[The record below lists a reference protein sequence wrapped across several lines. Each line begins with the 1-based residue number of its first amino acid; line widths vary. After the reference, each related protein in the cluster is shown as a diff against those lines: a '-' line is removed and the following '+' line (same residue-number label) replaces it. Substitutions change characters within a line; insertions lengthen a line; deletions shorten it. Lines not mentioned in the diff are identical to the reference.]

1 MAASFESKGRY
12 VGSSR
17 HGIVLTS
24 YQKVRGEE
32 DYCISERVIRLMN
45 ADTRARGGEV
55 SGWVFCVFLDR
66 VLVCLACSNHQAR
79 LTANVVTFPLRSDP
93 IL

>member
-1 MAASFESKGRY
+1 M
-12 VGSSR
+12 
-17 HGIVLTS
+17 LTS
-24 YQKVRGEE
+24 YQKVRGQENF
-32 DYCISERVIRLMN
+32 CISERVIGFMN

-55 SGWVFCVFLDR
+55 SGWVSCVFLDS
-66 VLVCLACSNHQAR
+66 VLVCLARSNHQTR